1 MLLKLLKYDLRSVFK
16 YWWIAA
22 LSTLGLSVLGGFCIL
37 ILDSSIIAN
46 VYQILAG
53 FAMGVVI
60 LGFVAFLILSQIL
73 VFMRYYKNFFSDE
86 GYLTFTLPVKRTHLI
101 TSKLITAT
109 LNTVCTAIVLVIDVV
124 VMLAIGYYTEF
135 FSLELWLGIYGDIL
149 DFISIVGGYFYVYIV
164 ELIVG
169 FVALT
174 AFSALFMFVC
184 ITIASVIAKKSK
196 IFTAIGIYYV
206 ANGAISLVTQMI
218 FVYTEF
224 GLSEWI
230 GNIPE
235 ATMPAVV
242 AIVLLLAISIVAIL
256 SSALYT
262 LNLYLCDRKLNLN

>member
-109 LNTVCTAIVLVIDVV
+109 LNIVCTAIVLRD
-124 VMLAIGYYTEF
+124 
-135 FSLELWLGIYGDIL
+135 SR
-149 DFISIVGGYFYVYIV
+149 
-164 ELIVG
+164 
-169 FVALT
+169 
-174 AFSALFMFVC
+174 
-184 ITIASVIAKKSK
+184 
-196 IFTAIGIYYV
+196 
-206 ANGAISLVTQMI
+206 
-218 FVYTEF
+218 
-224 GLSEWI
+224 
-230 GNIPE
+230 P
-235 ATMPAVV
+235 
-242 AIVLLLAISIVAIL
+242 
-256 SSALYT
+256 
-262 LNLYLCDRKLNLN
+262 

>member
-124 VMLAIGYYTEF
+124 VMLAIGIHNEF

-218 FVYTEF
+218 FVYAEF

-230 GNIPE
+230 DKIPE

-242 AIVLLLAISIVAIL
+242 AIVLLLVISIVAIL